1 MTKEFFF
8 FQISSL
14 EFFFLIVLLA
24 LAVAFFI
31 WRKKEG
37 KTTFYSGTPILDSF
51 SLDLTQAAKKN
62 LLDPVIGRKREIDQL
77 AVILSR
83 RTKNNC
89 ILVGPAGV
97 GKTAVVEGL
106 AERIINEA
114 VPFDLRDK
122 RVLALDLNSVL
133 AGTKYR
139 GEFEDR
145 MKRLIGEI
153 EGSKRTII
161 LFIDE
166 IHNLMVMESSGETIS
181 VGDILKPAMARGDL
195 QVIGATTPGEY
206 KKYFENDPAFERRLQ
221 PLFINEPTEK
231 ETLEILKGIKEK
243 YEEYHHVIIPDE
255 VLQLCIFQSKKI
267 LLDRSYPDKAID
279 LMDEAAS
286 NAKIVFNKQINEGR
300 KVGAQ
305 QVSPN
310 DVHAVARKYSQESAR
325 K

>member
-1 MTKEFFF
+1 MLGEFIF
-8 FQISSL
+8 FQLSSVIKPL
-14 EFFFLIVLLA
+14 VFILLLLFLAGV
-24 LAVAFFI
+24 FI
-31 WRKKEG
+31 WRKKRG
-37 KTTFYSGTPILDSF
+37 GNGFYSSTPVLDSF
-51 SLDLTQAAKKN
+51 SSDLTLAAQKN
-62 LLDPVIGRKREIDQL
+62 KLDPVVGRKMEIDQL

-83 RTKNNC
+83 RTKNNS
-89 ILVGPAGV
+89 ILVGSAGV

-114 VPFDLRDK
+114 VPFDLRSK
-122 RVLALDLNSVL
+122 RVLALDLNAIL

-145 MKRLIGEI
+145 MKKLIAEI

-161 LFIDE
+161 IFIDE
-166 IHNLMVMESSGETIS
+166 IHNLMVMESGGETIS

-195 QVIGATTPGEY
+195 QIIGATTPTEY

-221 PLFINEPTEK
+221 PLFINEPNEK

-255 VLQLCIFQSKKI
+255 ILQLCITQSRKI

-279 LMDEAAS
+279 LMDESAS
-286 NAKIVFNKQINEGR
+286 NAKIIFNKQINAGH
-300 KVGAQ
+300 KVGSQ

-310 DVHAVARKYSQESAR
+310 DVYAVAQKYSR
-325 K
+325 